1 MFEVTSSTVN
11 KDLLP
16 GETLIQARKR
26 YMDMA
31 KFFNPRLPAP
41 IVEPYQNKMILRA
54 DLSPAGLKAWGAEQL
69 VAGIKENTLVYV
81 APRTGHA
88 PHAIVKLAQMYGKK
102 VVLFCPASKRASD
115 HQAAMLA
122 YDNVELRFVRIA
134 AMPVLNKYAK
144 EWAERNGAKF
154 LPFGLTGTPLVTA
167 GLVRA
172 FVYTGKFPEATVC
185 AVSTGTMIRALQIAW
200 PNAIHYGVAVARNMH
215 KGEIGRAKVWS
226 SSQAFQQKAY
236 IQPPFPSTATYD
248 AKAWEFFEEHAPPN
262 SIFINVGSD
271 AAITSNLA
279 KISVDEIDS
288 AREWGDM
295 RDLADV

>member
-1 MFEVTSSTVN
+1 MYNVTESTEN
-11 KDLLP
+11 KDLLS

-26 YMDMA
+26 YMD
-31 KFFNPRLPAP
+31 KVKGFNPHLPAP
-41 IVEPYQNKMILRA
+41 IIEPYEDKMVLRA

-69 VAGIKENTLVYV
+69 VSQIKEDTLVYV

-102 VVLFCPASKRASD
+102 VVLFCPASKCVSN

-122 YDNVELRFVRIA
+122 YDNVELRFIRIA
-134 AMPVLNKYAK
+134 AMPVLNKYAR
-144 EWAERNGAKF
+144 EWAERNGGKF

-200 PNAIHYGVAVARNMH
+200 PDAVHYGVAVARNMH
-215 KGEIGRAKVWS
+215 DGEIGAAKVWS
-226 SSQAFQQKAY
+226 SHQAFQQKAHV
-236 IQPPFPSTATYD
+236 QPPFPSTATYD
-248 AKAWEFFEEHAPPN
+248 AKAWEFFQEHAPAN

-271 AAITSNLA
+271 AAITSNLTE
-279 KISVDEIDS
+279 IRVDSIDS
-288 AREWGDM
+288 ARDWGDM